1 MLNKS
6 YDPKEAEARLYNYW
20 ETEGYFKCGL
30 TNNQPFSIVIPPPN
44 VTGSLHMGHAL
55 NNTLQDIIVRYK
67 RMLGEDVLW
76 QTGTDHAGIATQMVV
91 ERKLDSEN
99 KPSRIELGRKKF
111 IDEIWKWK
119 EESGS
124 IITNQLRRL
133 GASCDWSRERFTMDE
148 GLSLAV
154 NKVFVDLYNEGLIYK
169 DKRLVNWDPQLRTA
183 ISDLEVVQK
192 EVDGFLWYIN
202 YPIKGSKESITIATT
217 RPETMFGD
225 TAIAVHPSDNRYADL
240 IGKDVIIPIIG
251 RSIKIITDEYAD
263 PEQGSGAVKIT
274 PAHDFNDFEVGK
286 RNNLEMLSILD
297 IDGKLNENVD
307 KEWQGLD
314 RFEARSKLL
323 KMLSKEG
330 YLEKEEKYNNSVPH
344 GDRSDVVIE
353 PYLTEQWYVD
363 AKTLAKPA
371 LDSVKSGDM
380 KFIPSNWSKTYYE
393 WLENIQPWCI
403 SRQLWWG
410 HQIPAWYGPD
420 GKIFVAENEDECK
433 KQAKEFYSKD
443 VELKRDEDVLDTWF
457 SSGLWPFATLGWPEK
472 TPEVEKFYP
481 TSVLVTGF
489 DIIFFW
495 VARMIMMG
503 TEFLKEEPFKN
514 IYVHA
519 LVRDEKGQKMSK
531 SKGNVID
538 PLELIEKYSADALRF
553 TLLSMASP
561 GRDVK
566 LSEDRVKGYRNF
578 LNKIWNANN
587 FLSQNKCDFGDV
599 KKPENI
605 KLTINKWILSEL
617 VKVKND
623 TENSLKN
630 YRFDEA
636 AKIIYQFVWH
646 SFCDWYLELSKT
658 VLNSDNEEDIK
669 ELRQTSA
676 YVFKE
681 ILIILHPFIPFVTEE
696 IWLNNKLDKDGKDYL
711 MHANWLEDDY
721 HEKKSYDEINNII
734 NFITSIRSFKNELN
748 ISPGSFIEIS
758 TANTNKEYKNF
769 LSSNENIMKKNGRI
783 KNFHEKDLDK
793 PSASIVISGE
803 LFKLYFDEDVDLNM
817 IKSTLEKKIT
827 KISEEMKKIDVR
839 LSNKSFV
846 DRAPQNIVEQEKS
859 NFANLEKDVKKIE
872 LTLKG
877 L

>member
-192 EVDGFLWYIN
+192 EVDGYLWYIN
-202 YPIKGSKESITIATT
+202 YPIKDSKETITIATT

-225 TAIAVHPSDNRYADL
+225 TAIAVHPNDNRYADL

-410 HQIPAWYGPD
+410 HRIPAWYTKD
-420 GKIFVAENEDECK
+420 GKIIVAHNEKEAFSIAK
-433 KQAKEFYSKD
+433 KEFGKD
-443 VELKRDEDVLDTWF
+443 IEIYQDEDVLDTWF
-457 SSGLWPFATLGWPEK
+457 SSALWPFSTLGWPEE
-472 TPEVEKFYP
+472 TVEIEKYYP
-481 TSVLVTGF
+481 TNLLVTGF

-495 VARMIMMG
+495 GARMMMMG
-503 TEFLKEEPFKN
+503 IHFMGKRPFSEVY
-514 IYVHA
+514 IHA

-531 SKGNVID
+531 SKGNIVD
-538 PLELIEKYSADALRF
+538 PLDLIDKYGADSLRF
-553 TLLSMASP
+553 TLTAMAAQ

-566 LSEDRVKGYRNF
+566 LSESRVQGYRNF
-578 LNKIWNANN
+578 GTKIWNASRFCEMNDINN
-587 FLSQNKCDFGDV
+587 FNSFDNNSLEY
-599 KKPENI
+599 PLNI
-605 KLTINKWILSEL
+605 WILNEF
-617 VKVKND
+617 VKMQSQLEKNL
-623 TENSLKN
+623 TE
-630 YRFDEA
+630 YRFNDA
-636 AKIIYQFVWH
+636 ANIIYQFIWGT
-646 SFCDWYLELSKT
+646 FCDWYIELIKPHLS
-658 VLNSDNEEDIK
+658 EEDDKYVNEIK
-669 ELRQTSA
+669 KH
-676 YVFKE
+676 V
-681 ILIILHPFIPFVTEE
+681 H
-696 IWLNNKLDKDGKDYL
+696 
-711 MHANWLEDDY
+711 
-721 HEKKSYDEINNII
+721 
-734 NFITSIRSFKNELN
+734 
-748 ISPGSFIEIS
+748 
-758 TANTNKEYKNF
+758 
-769 LSSNENIMKKNGRI
+769 
-783 KNFHEKDLDK
+783 
-793 PSASIVISGE
+793 
-803 LFKLYFDEDVDLNM
+803 LYW
-817 IKSTLEKKIT
+817 T
-827 KISEEMKKIDVR
+827 
-839 LSNKSFV
+839 
-846 DRAPQNIVEQEKS
+846 QY
-859 NFANLEKDVKKIE
+859 
-872 LTLKG
+872 
-877 L
+877 

>member
-192 EVDGFLWYIN
+192 EVDGCLWYIN

-410 HQIPAWYGPD
+410 HRIPAWYTKD
-420 GKIFVAENEDECK
+420 GNIIVAHNEKEAFSIAK
-433 KQAKEFYSKD
+433 KEFGKD
-443 VELKRDEDVLDTWF
+443 IEIYQDEDVLDTWF
-457 SSGLWPFATLGWPEK
+457 SSALWPFSTLGWPEE
-472 TPEVEKFYP
+472 TVEIEKYYP
-481 TSVLVTGF
+481 TNLLVTGF

-495 VARMIMMG
+495 VARMMMMG
-503 TEFLKEEPFKN
+503 IHFMGKRPFSEVY
-514 IYVHA
+514 IHA

-531 SKGNVID
+531 SKGNIVD
-538 PLELIEKYSADALRF
+538 PLDLIDKYGADSLRF
-553 TLLSMASP
+553 TLTAMAAQ

-566 LSEDRVKGYRNF
+566 LSESRVQGYRNF
-578 LNKIWNANN
+578 GTKIWNASRFCEMNDINN
-587 FLSQNKCDFGDV
+587 FNNFDNNSLEY
-599 KKPENI
+599 PLNI
-605 KLTINKWILSEL
+605 WILNE
-617 VKVKND
+617 
-623 TENSLKN
+623 
-630 YRFDEA
+630 
-636 AKIIYQFVWH
+636 FVRMQ
-646 SFCDWYLELSKT
+646 S
-658 VLNSDNEEDIK
+658 
-669 ELRQTSA
+669 Q
-676 YVFKE
+676 
-681 ILIILHPFIPFVTEE
+681 
-696 IWLNNKLDKDGKDYL
+696 
-711 MHANWLEDDY
+711 
-721 HEKKSYDEINNII
+721 
-734 NFITSIRSFKNELN
+734 
-748 ISPGSFIEIS
+748 
-758 TANTNKEYKNF
+758 
-769 LSSNENIMKKNGRI
+769 
-783 KNFHEKDLDK
+783 
-793 PSASIVISGE
+793 
-803 LFKLYFDEDVDLNM
+803 
-817 IKSTLEKKIT
+817 LEKNLT
-827 KISEEMKKIDVR
+827 EY
-839 LSNKSFV
+839 LSL
-846 DRAPQNIVEQEKS
+846 IH
-859 NFANLEKDVKKIE
+859 I
-872 LTLKG
+872 
-877 L
+877 

>member
-119 EESGS
+119 GESGS

-410 HQIPAWYGPD
+410 HRIPAWYTKD
-420 GKIFVAENEDECK
+420 GKIIVAHNEKEAFSIAK
-433 KQAKEFYSKD
+433 KEFGKD
-443 VELKRDEDVLDTWF
+443 IEIYQDEDVLDL
-457 SSGLWPFATLGWPEK
+457 S
-472 TPEVEKFYP
+472 
-481 TSVLVTGF
+481 
-489 DIIFFW
+489 
-495 VARMIMMG
+495 
-503 TEFLKEEPFKN
+503 
-514 IYVHA
+514 
-519 LVRDEKGQKMSK
+519 
-531 SKGNVID
+531 
-538 PLELIEKYSADALRF
+538 LIH
-553 TLLSMASP
+553 
-561 GRDVK
+561 
-566 LSEDRVKGYRNF
+566 
-578 LNKIWNANN
+578 I
-587 FLSQNKCDFGDV
+587 
-599 KKPENI
+599 
-605 KLTINKWILSEL
+605 
-617 VKVKND
+617 
-623 TENSLKN
+623 
-630 YRFDEA
+630 
-636 AKIIYQFVWH
+636 
-646 SFCDWYLELSKT
+646 
-658 VLNSDNEEDIK
+658 
-669 ELRQTSA
+669 
-676 YVFKE
+676 
-681 ILIILHPFIPFVTEE
+681 
-696 IWLNNKLDKDGKDYL
+696 
-711 MHANWLEDDY
+711 
-721 HEKKSYDEINNII
+721 
-734 NFITSIRSFKNELN
+734 
-748 ISPGSFIEIS
+748 
-758 TANTNKEYKNF
+758 
-769 LSSNENIMKKNGRI
+769 
-783 KNFHEKDLDK
+783 
-793 PSASIVISGE
+793 
-803 LFKLYFDEDVDLNM
+803 
-817 IKSTLEKKIT
+817 
-827 KISEEMKKIDVR
+827 
-839 LSNKSFV
+839 
-846 DRAPQNIVEQEKS
+846 
-859 NFANLEKDVKKIE
+859 
-872 LTLKG
+872 
-877 L
+877 